1 MWHSIHEIA
10 YTGAIGMEPGKQC
23 YGFQDEGQ
31 ELGKMVLLLDS

>member
-23 YGFQDEGQ
+23 YGFQE